1 MTEYIR
7 LNDYMFLYVRGKRD
21 LGKYTYQTP
30 RDSFPLSQLLLLRR
44 PGMFGLVAY
53 DFFLFYPEESKG
65 EMDIL
70 DIIIGTHW
78 GAHIIHQ

>member
-1 MTEYIR
+1 MVNIIDIR
-7 LNDYMFLYVRGKRD
+7 RLVTLA
-21 LGKYTYQTP
+21 LL
-30 RDSFPLSQLLLLRR
+30 LSLSVLLRR

-70 DIIIGTHW
+70 DIIIGTQL
-78 GAHIIHQ
+78 GGLN

>member
-1 MTEYIR
+1 MI
-7 LNDYMFLYVRGKRD
+7 
-21 LGKYTYQTP
+21 
-30 RDSFPLSQLLLLRR
+30 LRR

-70 DIIIGTHW
+70 DIIIGTQL
-78 GAHIIHQ
+78 GGSRSTSIK

>member
-1 MTEYIR
+1 M
-7 LNDYMFLYVRGKRD
+7 
-21 LGKYTYQTP
+21 
-30 RDSFPLSQLLLLRR
+30 LLRR

-78 GAHIIHQ
+78 GLT